1 MSDSLLILRLAIEL
15 AFAVLA
21 IRTVAG
27 WVHQPDRRHGNLALA
42 LGSLALLILLA
53 PDLGGPGATG
63 QVLTDVGIVLFLVSG
78 YGLIMFRDSFVPF
91 GAGRTRLITV
101 VIVAVALVGMVLQL
115 PWNPDSPHT
124 AAQTLELV
132 SIIGVWA
139 FCVLEPIPT
148 FWLAARGRPA
158 VEGARLRAISVGST
172 DPLLVV
178 IIGTLA
184 GSLNDTLT
192 VTLDVL
198 ALAIVPVLYVAFF
211 PPAWLR
217 RIWRQPE
224 EDQFRE
230 AIHDLLLYSPDRAT
244 LADRALGWAE
254 RLVGGAAAF
263 VIDSDGSVLASRGIN
278 PAEAA
283 ALSVRSG
290 AMSVAQNED
299 GHAPWRAGSTLVI
312 PLDLRQGRGAMVIV
326 SGRLSPMFGDDE
338 LGRLRQYAT
347 SITAGLDRVN
357 LTSKVA
363 ALERAK
369 TDFLNI
375 ASHELRGPMPAI
387 KGYLTMLDAAGLRG
401 LPPHARSLL
410 PP

>member
-148 FWLAARGRPA
+148 FWLAARGLAALR
-158 VEGARLRAISVGST
+158 GARLPPIRVRYN
-172 DPLLVV
+172 
-178 IIGTLA
+178 
-184 GSLNDTLT
+184 SL
-192 VTLDVL
+192 
-198 ALAIVPVLYVAFF
+198 PVLVANR
-211 PPAWLR
+211 PR
-217 RIWRQPE
+217 R
-224 EDQFRE
+224 
-230 AIHDLLLYSPDRAT
+230 
-244 LADRALGWAE
+244 
-254 RLVGGAAAF
+254 
-263 VIDSDGSVLASRGIN
+263 GSA
-278 PAEAA
+278 
-283 ALSVRSG
+283 
-290 AMSVAQNED
+290 
-299 GHAPWRAGSTLVI
+299 HAP
-312 PLDLRQGRGAMVIV
+312 
-326 SGRLSPMFGDDE
+326 
-338 LGRLRQYAT
+338 
-347 SITAGLDRVN
+347 
-357 LTSKVA
+357 
-363 ALERAK
+363 
-369 TDFLNI
+369 
-375 ASHELRGPMPAI
+375 
-387 KGYLTMLDAAGLRG
+387 
-401 LPPHARSLL
+401 
-410 PP
+410 